1 MKTNGFLDKSVDTS
15 QIAKIAKNYTG
26 AELEGV
32 VKSAQSF
39 ALEKWKS
46 SQEIKSK

>member
-1 MKTNGFLDKSVDTS
+1 MLHSEAMKSLLKEDVDLS
-15 QIAKIAKNYTG
+15 LIASSTKNYTG

-39 ALEKWKS
+39 AL
-46 SQEIKSK
+46 

>member
-1 MKTNGFLDKSVDTS
+1 MKNNQYLDDSVNLYE
-15 QIAKIAKNYTG
+15 IAKKTKNYTG

-39 ALEKWKS
+39 AL
-46 SQEIKSK
+46 

>member
-1 MKTNGFLDKSVDTS
+1 MKNNGFLDDSVNLKEL
-15 QIAKIAKNYTG
+15 AKITKNYTG

-39 ALEKWKS
+39 AL
-46 SQEIKSK
+46 

>member
-1 MKTNGFLDKSVDTS
+1 MKRNNCLDETVNLSN
-15 QIAKIAKNYTG
+15 IAKQTKNYTG

-39 ALEKWKS
+39 AL
-46 SQEIKSK
+46 

>member
-1 MKTNGFLDKSVDTS
+1 MKSNEYLDDSVDLKE
-15 QIAKIAKNYTG
+15 IARKTKNYTG

-39 ALEKWKS
+39 AL
-46 SQEIKSK
+46 